1 LAFEVACFLCRRR
14 KDRAVLYGEARFYR
28 KMPAMPTRRKFTA
41 QPRPSSGESTSARL
55 FPAACRSARTAAS
68 AEREKRSDPGPSG
81 PPPAAFIRDVTHD
94 VRDRAVARIIEE
106 AKTVGTEMLY
116 VRDSAEAMEHARRL
130 SLV

>member
-1 LAFEVACFLCRRR
+1 VIQAHP
-14 KDRAVLYGEARFYR
+14 G
-28 KMPAMPTRRKFTA
+28 
-41 QPRPSSGESTSARL
+41 
-55 FPAACRSARTAAS
+55 RTL
-68 AEREKRSDPGPSG
+68 
-81 PPPAAFIRDVTHD
+81 AAFIRDVTHD

>member
-1 LAFEVACFLCRRR
+1 VIQAHP
-14 KDRAVLYGEARFYR
+14 G
-28 KMPAMPTRRKFTA
+28 
-41 QPRPSSGESTSARL
+41 
-55 FPAACRSARTAAS
+55 RT
-68 AEREKRSDPGPSG
+68 
-81 PPPAAFIRDVTHD
+81 PAAFIRDVTHD